1 MSALPRQVRKQVEE
15 ANKLHEQLARSGLDQ
30 AAAAVAQPPPA
41 PAEPPPAATNGTG
54 APAQDTPQPAP
65 AEGWEQKYKV
75 LQGKYNAEVPRLQK
89 KAQEQDS
96 QIKTLTEQ
104 LTATQGMVASIA
116 QNRGAAPAPSAVPA
130 APARLVKD
138 EEVREFGEE
147 LTDFIRRVAQ
157 DTVLPKVEEK
167 FQPFKQQVDQARQHA
182 AGAAQRQAQ
191 IDRERLFGV
200 LDSQV
205 PGWKEQNDDG
215 EFVAWLNQPDAYSG
229 VSRLTLL
236 TQAYERNDAPRVVA
250 FFMGFRNEHAVVTPP
265 APAAAPAGAPQR
277 RLEEFVAPGTQKAGS
292 TGAQDGAGKRIWTE
306 AEIKSFYN
314 DCRQGKYRGK
324 DEARRAIELDIVA
337 ATREGRIR

>member
-15 ANKLHEQLARSGLDQ
+15 ANKLHEQLARNGLDQ
-30 AAAAVAQPPPA
+30 AAAAAAQPPPTP
-41 PAEPPPAATNGTG
+41 PAGEAPPAAAPEGA
-54 APAQDTPQPAP
+54 APAAPP
-65 AEGWEQKYKV
+65 AEGWEQKYRV

-89 KAQEQDS
+89 QAQTQAQ
-96 QIKTLTEQ
+96 QIETLTAQ

-116 QNRGAAPAPSAVPA
+116 QNRGPAPAGQGSAPA
-130 APARLVKD
+130 APAKLVKD
-138 EEVREFGEE
+138 EEVSEFGEE

-157 DTVLPKVEEK
+157 DTVLPKVEER
-167 FQPFKQQVDQARQHA
+167 FQPFKQEVAKAREHA

-191 IDRERLFGV
+191 ADRERLFGV

-205 PGWKEQNDDG
+205 PGWREQNDDA

-229 VSRLTLL
+229 MPRANLL

-250 FFMGFRNEHAVVTPP
+250 FFLGYRNEHAVVTPST
-265 APAAAPAGAPQR
+265 AAAAPAAPQR
-277 RLEEFVAPGTQKAGS
+277 KLEDFVAPGTQKAGS

-306 AEIKSFYN
+306 PEIKSFYR
-314 DCRQGKYRGK
+314 DCQQGKYRGK